1 MFLFKSMLAF
11 AGFVVMVLGIGLT
24 NLTAPSADESP
35 LVTRDKQFYTCIHE
49 AIVKF
54 PAPKCSSP
62 DDCKTRLVPV
72 REETKNYVV
81 ECMAN
86 KGLTVP
92 TPSPSALKPGG
103 SR

>member
-11 AGFVVMVLGIGLT
+11 AGFVVLATVVGAQDKPT
-24 NLTAPSADESP
+24 PTFAE
-35 LVTRDKQFYTCIHE
+35 RDKQFYTCIHE
-49 AIVKF
+49 AMVKF

-72 REETKNYVV
+72 REEVKNYVL
-81 ECMAN
+81 ECMTN
-86 KGLTVP
+86 HGLEVP
-92 TPSPSALKPGG
+92 VPSPSALKPGG

>member
-1 MFLFKSMLAF
+1 MFLFKSMLSAIGCIVLV
-11 AGFVVMVLGIGLT
+11 AGMGAVC
-24 NLTAPSADESP
+24 ADESP

-49 AIVKF
+49 AMVKF

-72 REETKNYVV
+72 REETKNYVL
-81 ECMAN
+81 ECMTSH
-86 KGLTVP
+86 GLEVP
-92 TPSPSALKPGG
+92 VPSPSALKPGG

>member
-1 MFLFKSMLAF
+1 MVGKAHAEEPKS
-11 AGFVVMVLGIGLT
+11 I
-24 NLTAPSADESP
+24 TA
-35 LVTRDKQFYTCIHE
+35 DKQFYLCIHE
-49 AIVKF
+49 AITKF

-92 TPSPSALKPGG
+92 IPSPEALKPGG

>member
-11 AGFVVMVLGIGLT
+11 AGFVVLLGLT

-49 AIVKF
+49 AMVKF

-81 ECMAN
+81 ECM
-86 KGLTVP
+86 KSHGLEVP
-92 TPSPSALKPGG
+92 VPSPSVLKPGG